1 MMARQRQ
8 SRTRQNTRLSI
19 LNGAFS
25 VVALGIVGTYLPLY
39 LLDGLHASNQAIA
52 LSSAL
57 PALLG
62 AIAIV
67 VGAFLISR
75 RSTYK
80 GLSVIATAGARL
92 LYGCLSLAP
101 LFGGDAA
108 IIAIYANSASSFM
121 QGIGSLS
128 WQALIDRLIPSRLRA
143 SYFSQRNV
151 VTTSVGLIATLILG
165 VALSRFSS
173 HAIRPYQ
180 IIFIVATLA
189 GMVEAYWLR
198 RHQEPQGTQ
207 TVALPQDVAWTSVL
221 RSRRFLSFVA
231 ASAFFNLG
239 WQMAWPLY
247 SIYQIRL
254 AHASSLWVGL
264 FTIAGQIGQIISFRW
279 WGRYS
284 LRRGNLIP
292 LMVASAGLAAAPAL
306 TSVSRALPWL
316 VITNFEGGIFTAGII
331 LLLFNQLLHVS
342 PKTYRATYIAAY
354 NVVLG
359 VVGFMAPELGVW
371 LLASI
376 HMSGALMVSAVWR
389 LAGAFIFLR
398 STGGIGSAS
407 WGAYQSV
414 CRVLRHQPAD
424 KNV

>member
-1 MMARQRQ
+1 MMAKERQ

-25 VVALGIVGTYLPLY
+25 VVAIGIVGTYLPLY

-52 LSSAL
+52 LSNAL

-67 VGAFLISR
+67 VGAGLVGR
-75 RSTYK
+75 RSHYK
-80 GLSVIATAGARL
+80 GLSVGATASARL
-92 LYGCLSLAP
+92 LYLCLSLAP
-101 LFGGDAA
+101 FMGGNAA
-108 IIAIYANSASSFM
+108 LIAIYANSASSFM

-128 WQALIDRLIPSRLRA
+128 WQTLIDRLIPARLRA
-143 SYFSQRNV
+143 SFFSQRNV

-165 VALSRFSS
+165 VALSRFSP

-180 IIFIVATLA
+180 ILFILATLA
-189 GMVEAYWLR
+189 GMAEAYWLW
-198 RHQEPQGTQ
+198 RHQESPPRQPVPQ
-207 TVALPQDVAWTSVL
+207 PQDGAWQAVL

-264 FTIAGQIGQIISFRW
+264 FTIAGQIGQIISFRG

-292 LMVASAGLAAAPAL
+292 LAVAGVGLAAAPAL

-316 VITNFEGGIFTAGII
+316 LITNFEGGIFTAGII
-331 LLLFNQLLHVS
+331 LLLFNQLLLAS
-342 PKTYRATYIAAY
+342 PKTHRATYIAAY

-359 VVGFMAPELGVW
+359 FIGFVAPEMGVW
-371 LLASI
+371 LLAWI
-376 HMSGALMVSAVWR
+376 HMTGALMVSAAWR
-389 LAGAFIFLR
+389 LVGAFIFLEG
-398 STGGIGSAS
+398 TGGVGSS
-407 WGAYQSV
+407 LGRLYPWV
-414 CRVLRHQPAD
+414 CRLRRHHTFSE
-424 KNV
+424 KI